1 MDNNLILST
10 CVALVFL
17 VFKLIDTKLIKKE
30 ELNLKVILK
39 DVVLVFVS
47 SFLGGF
53 ILSKVNSK
61 QMTGGG
67 STQAFVDEP
76 NF

>member
-10 CVALVFL
+10 CISLVFL

-30 ELNLKVILK
+30 TFDIKKIMK

-47 SFLGGF
+47 TFLGGF
-53 ILSKVNSK
+53 ILEKVNSK
-61 QMTGGG
+61 SMVGGG
-67 STQAFVDEP
+67 KTQAFVDEP

>member
-10 CVALVFL
+10 CVAFVFL
-17 VFKLIDTKLIKKE
+17 LFKLIDTKIIKKDDI
-30 ELNLKVILK
+30 NIKIILK

-61 QMTGGG
+61 QMIGGG
-67 STQAFVDEP
+67 TTQAFVDEP